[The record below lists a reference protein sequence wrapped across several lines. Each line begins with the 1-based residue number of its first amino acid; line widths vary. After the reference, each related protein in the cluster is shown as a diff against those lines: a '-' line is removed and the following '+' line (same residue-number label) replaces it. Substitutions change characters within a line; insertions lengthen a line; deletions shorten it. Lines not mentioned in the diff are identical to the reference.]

1 MNVLI
6 AGGDP
11 TGAQL
16 ASLLLE
22 QKHKVCLVEHR
33 REVLAQ
39 LHLELPTEVIYE
51 DSATDLRVL
60 EDAGIRNAD
69 VLVACTSIDA
79 ENVVLCYLAH
89 MLYQVPRTIGRINN
103 PRHAWLFDEKLHVNV
118 ALNESAILAH
128 LIEEEMSLGDMM
140 TLLKLRRGQY
150 SLVEVTIPP
159 EAKAAGSFIKDL
171 PLPDQFVI
179 AAIIRKGKMIVPR
192 GITTIEVG
200 DEVLAITDDA
210 GEEQLAALFT
220 SNSNNVSRK
229 PA

>member
-89 MLYQVPRTIGRINN
+89 MLYHVPRTIGRINN

-150 SLVEVTIPP
+150 SLVEVTIPL

>member
-89 MLYQVPRTIGRINN
+89 MLYHVPRTIGRINN